1 MITSKDLITFVLV
14 LLPLET
20 ILMFILKNAVKE
32 KLFKK
37 IRKNEV
43 THKSATCSKI
53 VSCSKIC
60 KKN

>member
-20 ILMFILKNAVKE
+20 ISMFILKNAVKE

-43 THKSATCSKI
+43 THKSATRSKI